1 MTKEKKPLA
10 EAILDVVYAY
20 DGVTIADA
28 MGALEAAKFH
38 IVLAEVMDL
47 GADDED
53 ETVHYFD
60 GTGRMN

>member
-20 DGVTIADA
+20 DNITLADA

-38 IVLAEVMDL
+38 LVLAEVMEL
-47 GADDED
+47 QNDDED
-53 ETVHYFD
+53 EIVHYFD
-60 GTGRMN
+60 GTSRMN